1 MKTAAVIAEFNPFH
15 NGHAYLA
22 RMARSLTGADFVIA
36 VMSGDFVQ
44 RGEPA
49 VLDKYTRT
57 RMALLGGF
65 DMVIE
70 LPVFGS
76 CASAEHFAASAV
88 SILDRMG
95 CADYLCFGCETDD
108 PALLER
114 TADVLASEPEDY
126 RKVLRSETAQG
137 SSFPAA
143 RAQAVRAVLGPE
155 AAEMLHHPNNILAAE
170 YLKALRRRNSTI
182 KAVPVRRT
190 GSHHDSLTPDGHYM
204 SAAAIRAL
212 LIGGSGAARQKL
224 PSFIPPASYQVLEN
238 AMQSTACL
246 QLSDFSALTAAQLL
260 LQRGR
265 LEDYCDISPEIA
277 NRIRNL
283 LPQFTD
289 AQSFLDLLKTKNY
302 TRARLARCLLSVL
315 LGRTKETQQR
325 WKASGYLCTPQVLG
339 FSREAG
345 VLFGRMAP
353 DFTYTASPL
362 AADGKPADQM
372 NPLSVRLF
380 RQTILASELYR
391 QTAQQKSGR
400 VQPEILRRGI
410 ITI

>member
-1 MKTAAVIAEFNPFH
+1 
-15 NGHAYLA
+15 
-22 RMARSLTGADFVIA
+22 
-36 VMSGDFVQ
+36 
-44 RGEPA
+44 
-49 VLDKYTRT
+49 
-57 RMALLGGF
+57 
-65 DMVIE
+65 
-70 LPVFGS
+70 
-76 CASAEHFAASAV
+76 
-88 SILDRMG
+88 
-95 CADYLCFGCETDD
+95 
-108 PALLER
+108 
-114 TADVLASEPEDY
+114 
-126 RKVLRSETAQG
+126 
-137 SSFPAA
+137 
-143 RAQAVRAVLGPE
+143 
-155 AAEMLHHPNNILAAE
+155 
-170 YLKALRRRNSTI
+170 
-182 KAVPVRRT
+182 
-190 GSHHDSLTPDGHYM
+190 
-204 SAAAIRAL
+204 
-212 LIGGSGAARQKL
+212 
-224 PSFIPPASYQVLEN
+224 
-238 AMQSTACL
+238 MQNTACL